1 MIIKSMGRRSTTA
14 RNGQSLFAS
23 LLNYFLSEKGAKID
37 LRHNLPYDAHRA
49 DIIDTFVD
57 NARYLQ
63 ARKNGNSAYH
73 EILSL
78 PVIQGDREKLK
89 SALRDIGRIYLEERA
104 PENIAVGVVH
114 ETRDHVHLHVML
126 SSNKLLDRSR
136 VRLSKGDFLA
146 VQAQVVSK
154 AQALYPELNLD
165 NLYTPD
171 RVHANTR
178 ETVRLTQGQQHE
190 KIHNK
195 APVKKINR
203 KEELSHLL
211 QGLFDKHQDKDAL
224 ESALG
229 HSGLALY
236 QRGKSMGVV
245 DQDGKKHRLATLGV
259 MPSYQKWQQ
268 KIQEEVAKKETIQR
282 ELKAE
287 AERAMTLLRQQEQIK
302 KQQEVANKLKA
313 QAQKSIDELTQ
324 KPPTQP
330 SQKPNNPPKRD
341 LKAEAE
347 QRLVELQQ
355 EQTIKKQR
363 EQAEILKAQAQKQ
376 LEEQKKAEADRQAQ
390 AARQRAEIMK
400 AQAQAQIDKLR
411 RDKAVIPEPQKVT
424 EPPKRDLKAEAE
436 RRMQEIR
443 QEIAAKN
450 QTIDRSEDAQNPRKT
465 GQMPQQPTAPVQKPV
480 QPPIPQKTS
489 DKSMASPTPDSIREE
504 VRRRA
509 ESIQK
514 QKEAQ
519 SQRDSV
525 SQRVQELNQARDQGR
540 DKEEDA
546 ER

>member
-1 MIIKSMGRRSTTA
+1 MGRRNTTA

-23 LLNYFLSEKGAKID
+23 LLNYFLKEDDTEID
-37 LRHNLPYDAHRA
+37 LRHNLPYDSQRSE
-49 DIIDTFVD
+49 ILDTFLD
-57 NARYLQ
+57 NARYLNK
-63 ARKNGNSAYH
+63 RKNGNTAYH
-73 EILSL
+73 EILSF
-78 PVIQGDREKLK
+78 PVMNHDRENLK
-89 SALRDIGRIYLEERA
+89 VALRDIGRIYLKERA
-104 PENIAVGVVH
+104 PDNIAVGVIH
-114 ETRDHVHLHVML
+114 YDRDHVHLHLLL
-126 SSNKLLDRSR
+126 SSNKIMDRSR
-136 VRLSKGDFLA
+136 VHFAKKADFLA

-171 RVHANTR
+171 RVHSKAR

-203 KEELSHLL
+203 KEELSNLL
-211 QGLFDKHQDKDAL
+211 HELLNQHHDKTTLETAL
-224 ESALG
+224 QE
-229 HSGLALY
+229 HGLAIY
-236 QRGKSMGVV
+236 QRGSTVGIL
-245 DQDGKKHRLATLGV
+245 DQENGKKHRLATLGV
-259 MPSYQKWQQ
+259 QPSYQLWQQ

-302 KQQEVANKLKA
+302 KQQEVADKMKA
-313 QAQKSIDELTQ
+313 QAQKRIDELNQ
-324 KPPTQP
+324 IPPTQP
-330 SQKPNNPPKRD
+330 FQKPNDPPKRD

-347 QRLVELQQ
+347 QRLAELQQ

-376 LEEQKKAEADRQAQ
+376 LEEQKKAEANRLEQE
-390 AARQRAEIMK
+390 ARQRAEIMK

-411 RDKAVIPEPQKVT
+411 SDKAVIPEPQKAT

-489 DKSMASPTPDSIREE
+489 DKSTASPTPDSIREE
-504 VRRRA
+504 VRKRA
-509 ESIQK
+509 EAIQK

-525 SQRVQELNQARDQGR
+525 SQRMQELNQARDQGR